1 MKIIIALVILE
12 SENSLGSVQPLSL
25 NIAPEVEVL
34 NQTNAELAVGR
45 LARLQRF
52 PEL

>member
-12 SENSLGSVQPLSL
+12 SENSLGSVQALSL
-25 NIAPEVEVL
+25 NIAPEDGSAD
-34 NQTNAELAVGR
+34 QTNAELAVGR
-45 LARLQRF
+45 LARLQRV